1 MATVDDKKIIFSMV
15 GVSKI
20 IPQNQKQILKNIY
33 LSFFY
38 GAKIGIIG
46 LNGAGKSTLMKIIA
60 GLEQPTQGEVVWS
73 PGYSVGYLPQDPPLD
88 ENKTVKEN
96 VMEGVQKIYDA
107 LAEYEDINNKFGLE
121 EYYGDPDKMDKLMQR
136 QAEVQ
141 DIIDA
146 TDAWNIDS
154 KLERAM
160 DALHCPPGDWPV
172 TNLSGGERRR
182 VALCR
187 LLLQKPDVLLLDEPT
202 NHLDAESIDWLEQH
216 LQQYEGTV
224 IAVTH
229 DRYFLDDVSEWILEL
244 DRGEGIPWKGNYSS
258 WLDQKTKR
266 MIQEEKTASK
276 RRKTLERELEWVRMA
291 PKARQAKGKARLN
304 SYEQMLNQEQKER
317 EEKLEIFIPNGPRL
331 GNKVIEAQHVKKAFG
346 EKVLFNDLNFM
357 LPPNGIVGVIGPN
370 GAGKTTLIRII
381 NKILIPNSGQ
391 ILFNGRPITRED
403 VASIGYMPEERGL
416 YRKMKVGDQAVYLAR
431 LKGMSSAQAR
441 SELKNWFE
449 RFGIQ
454 DWWNKKV
461 EELSKGMAQ
470 KLQFITTVVHKPS
483 LMILDEP
490 FSGFDPVN
498 AEIVRQEI
506 LRLRDGGA
514 TIILSTHNM
523 ESVEELCD
531 NIALINHSHLV
542 VSAGVEELRRS
553 YGNNNVEL
561 VYTDSEGSHTVVLPR
576 EENGTSTLKSFIDKG
591 VQINSYRELMPR
603 MNDIFIKLVTQE
615 EKEENK

>member
-1 MATVDDKKIIFSMV
+1 MTNDKPIIQAV
-15 GVSKI
+15 GVSK
-20 IPQNQKQILKNIY
+20 
-33 LSFFY
+33 S
-38 GAKIGIIG
+38 
-46 LNGAGKSTLMKIIA
+46 
-60 GLEQPTQGEVVWS
+60 
-73 PGYSVGYLPQDPPLD
+73 
-88 ENKTVKEN
+88 
-96 VMEGVQKIYDA
+96 
-107 LAEYEDINNKFGLE
+107 
-121 EYYGDPDKMDKLMQR
+121 
-136 QAEVQ
+136 
-141 DIIDA
+141 
-146 TDAWNIDS
+146 
-154 KLERAM
+154 
-160 DALHCPPGDWPV
+160 
-172 TNLSGGERRR
+172 
-182 VALCR
+182 
-187 LLLQKPDVLLLDEPT
+187 
-202 NHLDAESIDWLEQH
+202 
-216 LQQYEGTV
+216 
-224 IAVTH
+224 
-229 DRYFLDDVSEWILEL
+229 
-244 DRGEGIPWKGNYSS
+244 
-258 WLDQKTKR
+258 
-266 MIQEEKTASK
+266 
-276 RRKTLERELEWVRMA
+276 
-291 PKARQAKGKARLN
+291 
-304 SYEQMLNQEQKER
+304 
-317 EEKLEIFIPNGPRL
+317 
-331 GNKVIEAQHVKKAFG
+331 FG
-346 EKVLFNDLNFM
+346 EKVALDNVSLSI
-357 LPPNGIVGVIGPN
+357 PEGGIFGLLGPN

>member
-1 MATVDDKKIIFSMV
+1 MTNEKPIIQAV
-15 GVSKI
+15 GVST
-20 IPQNQKQILKNIY
+20 
-33 LSFFY
+33 S
-38 GAKIGIIG
+38 
-46 LNGAGKSTLMKIIA
+46 
-60 GLEQPTQGEVVWS
+60 
-73 PGYSVGYLPQDPPLD
+73 
-88 ENKTVKEN
+88 
-96 VMEGVQKIYDA
+96 
-107 LAEYEDINNKFGLE
+107 
-121 EYYGDPDKMDKLMQR
+121 
-136 QAEVQ
+136 
-141 DIIDA
+141 
-146 TDAWNIDS
+146 
-154 KLERAM
+154 
-160 DALHCPPGDWPV
+160 
-172 TNLSGGERRR
+172 
-182 VALCR
+182 
-187 LLLQKPDVLLLDEPT
+187 
-202 NHLDAESIDWLEQH
+202 
-216 LQQYEGTV
+216 
-224 IAVTH
+224 
-229 DRYFLDDVSEWILEL
+229 
-244 DRGEGIPWKGNYSS
+244 
-258 WLDQKTKR
+258 
-266 MIQEEKTASK
+266 
-276 RRKTLERELEWVRMA
+276 
-291 PKARQAKGKARLN
+291 
-304 SYEQMLNQEQKER
+304 
-317 EEKLEIFIPNGPRL
+317 
-331 GNKVIEAQHVKKAFG
+331 FG
-346 EKVLFNDLNFM
+346 EKVALDNVSLSI
-357 LPPNGIVGVIGPN
+357 PEGGIFGLLGPN

-416 YRKMKVGDQAVYLAR
+416 YRKMQVGDQAVYLAR

-615 EKEENK
+615 EQEENK